1 MREETKIVT
10 ETRKIYVALD
20 GTEFDDKLCCID
32 YEDELKRKQAEQ
44 SVEDLR
50 IQAEAEWPGLQGNMN
65 YFELLYFR
73 INSKEDLE
81 RVEKAYQLTRVWS
94 FRDLKDKIHYPDIL
108 CVVDDDEGFRCYL
121 VSELV
126 EEANQFL
133 AQFGRQKLTDPKI
146 IKAEQ
151 VLIDN
156 GIEAEE
162 APTVLQAIGY
172 ALLDAELY
180 PD

>member
-10 ETRKIYVALD
+10 ERKKVYVAFD
-20 GTEFDDKLCCID
+20 GTEFDDELSCID
-32 YEDELKRKQAEQ
+32 YEDEQKRKQAEQ

-73 INSKEDLE
+73 INSKEDLK
-81 RVEKAYQLTRVWS
+81 RVEKAYRLTRVWS

-121 VSELV
+121 VSELM

-133 AQFGRQKLTDPKI
+133 AQFGRQKLTEAKI

-151 VLIDN
+151 VLTHN
-156 GIEAEE
+156 GIEPEK
-162 APTVLQAIGY
+162 APSVLQEIGY

>member
-10 ETRKIYVALD
+10 ETRKVYVAFD
-20 GTEFDDKLCCID
+20 GTEFDDKLRCID
-32 YEDELKRKQAEQ
+32 YEDELKQKQAEE

-50 IQAEAEWPGLQGNMN
+50 IQTEAEWPGLQGNMN

-73 INSKEDLE
+73 INSKEDLK
-81 RVEKAYQLTRVWS
+81 RVEKAYRLSKLWN
-94 FRDLKDKIHYPDIL
+94 FRDFENRIHYPDIL

-133 AQFGRQKLTDPKI
+133 AQFGRQKLTEAKI

-162 APTVLQAIGY
+162 APSVLQEIGY
-172 ALLDAELY
+172 ALLKRGD
-180 PD
+180 D

>member
-81 RVEKAYQLTRVWS
+81 RVEKAYRLTKLWN
-94 FRDLKDKIHYPDIL
+94 FRDFENRIHYPDIL
-108 CVVDDDEGFRCYL
+108 CIVDDDEGFRCYL

-126 EEANQFL
+126 EEADRFL
-133 AQFGRQKLTDPKI
+133 AQFGRQKLTEAKI

>member
-10 ETRKIYVALD
+10 ETRKVYVAFD
-20 GTEFDDKLCCID
+20 GTEFDEKLRCID

-50 IQAEAEWPGLQGNMN
+50 IQAEVEWPGLQGNMN

-73 INSKEDLE
+73 INSKKDLE

-94 FRDLKDKIHYPDIL
+94 FRDLKDKVRYPDIL

-126 EEANQFL
+126 EEADQFL
-133 AQFGRQKLTDPKI
+133 TQFGRQRLTEAKI

-156 GIEAEE
+156 GIDPEE

-172 ALLDAELY
+172 VLLDAEFY

>member
-65 YFELLYFR
+65 NF
-73 INSKEDLE
+73 
-81 RVEKAYQLTRVWS
+81 
-94 FRDLKDKIHYPDIL
+94 
-108 CVVDDDEGFRCYL
+108 
-121 VSELV
+121 
-126 EEANQFL
+126 
-133 AQFGRQKLTDPKI
+133 
-146 IKAEQ
+146 
-151 VLIDN
+151 
-156 GIEAEE
+156 
-162 APTVLQAIGY
+162 
-172 ALLDAELY
+172 
-180 PD
+180 